1 MGDGEPELGHRI
13 VVVGTSGSGKTTVAR
28 ELAALVG
35 VTHVELDALNW
46 EADWVGLNEHD
57 PQEFRRRVEDGV
69 RGDAWVVDSNY
80 GIVRDLVWPKATA
93 LVWLDY
99 PLRVALWRL
108 AKRTLSRVVTK
119 EQLWKGNTE
128 SFRQQFLSRE
138 SLFLWAIKNQRRR
151 RATYPAVLAQP
162 EHAHLTVLRHRSP
175 RETRAWLQRI
185 TEGGD
190 FGPRAAG

>member
-1 MGDGEPELGHRI
+1 MEAGQPELGSRI

-69 RGDAWVVDSNY
+69 RGDAWVVDGNY

-93 LVWLDY
+93 VVWLDY
-99 PLRVALWRL
+99 PLWVPLWRMV
-108 AKRTLSRVVTK
+108 KRTIPRIVTK
-119 EQLWKGNTE
+119 EPLWKGNTE
-128 SFRQQFLSRE
+128 TFRMQFLSRD
-138 SLFLWAIKNQRRR
+138 SIFLWVIKTHRRR
-151 RATYPAVLAQP
+151 HTTFPVALAQP

-175 RETRAWLQRI
+175 RETRAWLRRI
-185 TEGGD
+185 AERAD
-190 FGPRAAG
+190 VGPRAAS